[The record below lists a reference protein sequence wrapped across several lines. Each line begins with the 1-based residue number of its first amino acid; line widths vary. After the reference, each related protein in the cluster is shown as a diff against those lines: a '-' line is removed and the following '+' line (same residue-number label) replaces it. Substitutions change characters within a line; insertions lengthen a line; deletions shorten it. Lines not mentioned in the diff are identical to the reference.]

1 MLKFFELYK
10 VYVFA
15 FLVCALLV
23 TALGAYFMVSSL
35 SSQLEEEQDR
45 VVTLRTANGLL
56 TAANATMSKDLD
68 TQNEAVRKMKSAQ
81 DERSKAAETALLNL
95 LAERNK
101 WRDKYAI
108 LLNAPE
114 GKDTCQSIVGL
125 VNGYY
130 EIRREEAIK

>member
-1 MLKFFELYK
+1 MLKFLEVYK
-10 VYVFA
+10 IYVFA
-15 FLVCALLV
+15 FLVCALLA
-23 TALGAYFMVSSL
+23 TALWAYFIVSSL
-35 SSQLEEEQDR
+35 SSQLKEEQDK

-68 TQNEAVRKMKSAQ
+68 TQNAAVKKLQESQ
-81 DERSKAAETALLNL
+81 DERSRAAETALLNM
-95 LAERNK
+95 LADRNK